1 MYINR
6 ECIGNIHGI
15 YGGIWVREEDVG
27 LNGVDDGDV
36 VREHGHGI
44 LGLAGAG
51 ARELP
56 RNPQS
61 QESGPLSAC

>member
-1 MYINR
+1 M
-6 ECIGNIHGI
+6 
-15 YGGIWVREEDVG
+15 REEDVG
-27 LNGVDDGDV
+27 LNAVDDGDV